1 MAINL
6 SYNQEEA
13 IFLGLFFGLLIIT
26 FIFIFSYPSNSVID
40 YHTKNIMSLI
50 KPATSTKLKSKVKPL
65 PKIKKPNVM
74 ETPL

>member
-6 SYNQEEA
+6 SLNQEEA

-40 YHTKNIMSLI
+40 YHTKNIM
-50 KPATSTKLKSKVKPL
+50 KTNKSTKLTPIIKTVK
-65 PKIKKPNVM
+65 KKRPNVI